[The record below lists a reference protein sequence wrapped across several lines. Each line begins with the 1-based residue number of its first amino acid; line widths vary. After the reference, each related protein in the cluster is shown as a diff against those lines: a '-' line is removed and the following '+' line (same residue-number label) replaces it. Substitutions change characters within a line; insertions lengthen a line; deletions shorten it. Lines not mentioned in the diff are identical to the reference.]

1 MFGVRNN
8 RIVVFIGSRYQVG
21 RKSEVM
27 LKDYYRGKREG
38 VVRIL
43 EEEFMRVIGEI
54 HLNSNGNKASRMM
67 KNAP

>member
-1 MFGVRNN
+1 
-8 RIVVFIGSRYQVG
+8 
-21 RKSEVM
+21 M